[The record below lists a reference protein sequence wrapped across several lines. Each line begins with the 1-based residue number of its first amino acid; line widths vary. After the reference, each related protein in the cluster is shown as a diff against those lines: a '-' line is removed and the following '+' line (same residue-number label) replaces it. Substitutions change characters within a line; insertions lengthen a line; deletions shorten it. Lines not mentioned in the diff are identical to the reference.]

1 MNKIILII
9 ILLTFISCEKEV
21 ELKLDK
27 GQDKL
32 VVNSL
37 FYPDTN
43 FRVYVTT
50 TKLINENKNTFVND
64 AIVKLYKN
72 DVYLET
78 LSFEGDGWY
87 TSVVRPEYDT
97 RYKVEVTQGNQ
108 FVFAESYVPDS
119 TLFLG
124 EYTTKTTCEG
134 TYVTSSTTYKLT
146 IIHNNSEERF
156 YQTMEGVF
164 FQTEEDYR
172 NISDPSILS
181 DSEIE
186 YNPKSLFFSNKL
198 FDSDTAI
205 IHISKSQ
212 ITEFGIDCNS
222 IIGISNSNFFV
233 QTKNLSKEYY
243 LFLKTWVI
251 HKYNQNSDFNI
262 EEPIKLIFQGQPIE
276 MYSNV
281 VGGYGVFAGFNK
293 QQVMFIYVP

>member
-1 MNKIILII
+1 MRTIFIF
-9 ILLTFISCEKEV
+9 ILLIFISCEKEI

-64 AIVKLYKN
+64 AVVKLYKN

-78 LSFEGDGWY
+78 LNFEGDGWY
-87 TSVVRPEYDT
+87 TSVAKPEYDT
-97 RYKVEVTQGNQ
+97 RYKIEVLQGEKY
-108 FVFAESYVPDS
+108 VFAESSIPD
-119 TLFLG
+119 TAIFLG
-124 EYTTKTTCEG
+124 EYTIKNTCEG
-134 TYVTSSTTYKLT
+134 SYLTSNTTYKLT
-146 IIHNNSEERF
+146 IIHDNSKERF
-156 YQTMEGVF
+156 YQTMEGTF

-198 FDSDTAI
+198 FESDTAI
-205 IHISKSQ
+205 IHISKST
-212 ITEFGIDCNS
+212 ITDFGIDCNI
-222 IIGISNSNFFV
+222 IIGVPYSNFYV

-243 LFLKTWVI
+243 LFLKTWVK
-251 HKYNQNSDFNI
+251 HKYNQNSDTNI

-293 QQVMFIYVP
+293 QQVEFIYVP